1 MIDLHADD
9 FGMFE
14 KESERILDC
23 SSRGG
28 LTGISIMPT
37 GKDFQRTMDRLI
49 SEDSKLLNNLT
60 IHINLMEGHCCSK
73 QETVSHLVD
82 EKGYFNLSF
91 GKLVFISYIP
101 WMRKCIYKQVKEEI
115 KAQINKSKQYFGT
128 NKLQLDSH
136 YHVHMVPV
144 VFDALMEVIQEQKLQ
159 VSYIRM
165 PVERISLYI
174 GILHRLK
181 DFKYINLI
189 KVGVLNALYYR
200 NSWKHRRMLMQY
212 EKKIF
217 VGVMCSGRMI
227 YDNIIEI
234 WPRIQEKTRKDNVNV
249 EILFH
254 PGGIKELDDLKELT
268 RSDSKVFFAERYRA
282 KEAEALIKLEKMG
295 RGKIYEG

>member
-1 MIDLHADD
+1 
-9 FGMFE
+9 
-14 KESERILDC
+14 
-23 SSRGG
+23 
-28 LTGISIMPT
+28 
-37 GKDFQRTMDRLI
+37 
-49 SEDSKLLNNLT
+49 
-60 IHINLMEGHCCSK
+60 
-73 QETVSHLVD
+73 
-82 EKGYFNLSF
+82 
-91 GKLVFISYIP
+91 
-101 WMRKCIYKQVKEEI
+101 MRKRIYKQVKEEI

-165 PVERISLYI
+165 PVERISIYI

-189 KVGVLNALYYR
+189 KVGVLNALSYR
-200 NSWKHRRMLMQY
+200 NYWKHRRMLNQY

-234 WPRIQEKTRKDNVNV
+234 WPRIQKKSRKDDVNV

-254 PGGIKELDDLKELT
+254 PGGIKELDDLNELT
-268 RSDSKVFFAERYRA
+268 RSDSKVFFAERYRE

-295 RGKIYEG
+295 SR